1 MKTLSI
7 LAYSNL
13 SLDDVM
19 YYYYFFYLSTFCWQR
34 VLKREKKRT
43 LTVPCTGPSQDW
55 ASCLVLFTP
64 PQTGRLFVRCNG
76 HMTSL
81 GFQTQLRVGSSS
93 FFGFSVIIASAMERI
108 GVFLVCVMFLGAVST
123 ASVKYKIWNLVL
135 TCRIPANLVDLL
147 STSFQEKLRS
157 EFCQSMFEINLIN
170 IRA

>member
-1 MKTLSI
+1 MITLSI

-19 YYYYFFYLSTFCWQR
+19 YCFFYLLPFNILLTASAKDRKKNPDSTLHHHGGHHKIER
-34 VLKREKKRT
+34 
-43 LTVPCTGPSQDW
+43 
-55 ASCLVLFTP
+55 LVFTP

-76 HMTSL
+76 HMISL
-81 GFQTQLRVGSSS
+81 RFQTQLRVWSSS

-123 ASVKYKIWNLVL
+123 ASVKYNIWNLVL

-157 EFCQSMFEINLIN
+157 KLVKSCLKWTL
-170 IRA
+170 

>member
-1 MKTLSI
+1 MMWCI
-7 LAYSNL
+7 II
-13 SLDDVM
+13 
-19 YYYYFFYLSTFCWQR
+19 FFYLSTFCWQR
-34 VLKREKKRT
+34 VLKREKKNPDST
-43 LTVPCTGPSQDW
+43 LHRAITRLSV
-55 ASCLVLFTP
+55 SCLVLFTP

-76 HMTSL
+76 HMISL
-81 GFQTQLRVGSSS
+81 GFQTQLRVRSSS

-157 EFCQSMFEINLIN
+157 ELVKACLKWTL
-170 IRA
+170 

>member
-1 MKTLSI
+1 MITLSI

-19 YYYYFFYLSTFCWQR
+19 YCFFYLLPFNILLTASAKERKKNPDST
-34 VLKREKKRT
+34 LHRT
-43 LTVPCTGPSQDW
+43 RLSV
-55 ASCLVLFTP
+55 SCLVLFTP
-64 PQTGRLFVRCNG
+64 PQTGRLFVRCNS

-81 GFQTQLRVGSSS
+81 GFQTQLRVWSSS

-123 ASVKYKIWNLVL
+123 ASVKYSIWNLVL
-135 TCRIPANLVDLL
+135 TCRILANLVDLL

-157 EFCQSMFEINLIN
+157 ELVKACLKWTL
-170 IRA
+170 

>member
-1 MKTLSI
+1 MWCIVFFT
-7 LAYSNL
+7 
-13 SLDDVM
+13 
-19 YYYYFFYLSTFCWQR
+19 FYLSTFCWQR
-34 VLKREKKRT
+34 VLKREKRT
-43 LTVPCTGPSQDW
+43 PTVPCTFPAPGHHKIER
-55 ASCLVLFTP
+55 LVFTP

-81 GFQTQLRVGSSS
+81 GFQTQLRVWSSS

-157 EFCQSMFEINLIN
+157 EFCQSMFEMNLIN

>member
-1 MKTLSI
+1 MITLSI

-19 YYYYFFYLSTFCWQR
+19 YCFFYLLPFNILLTASAKERKKNPDSTLHR
-34 VLKREKKRT
+34 AITRLSV
-43 LTVPCTGPSQDW
+43 
-55 ASCLVLFTP
+55 SCLVQFTP
-64 PQTGRLFVRCNG
+64 PQTGTLFVRCNG

-81 GFQTQLRVGSSS
+81 RFQTQLRVWSSS
-93 FFGFSVIIASAMERI
+93 FFGSSVIIASAMERI

-123 ASVKYKIWNLVL
+123 ASVKYNIWNLVL

-157 EFCQSMFEINLIN
+157 GFLSKHVWNEPYKY
-170 IRA
+170 

>member
-34 VLKREKKRT
+34 VLKIEKKNPDST
-43 LTVPCTGPSQDW
+43 LHRAITRLSV
-55 ASCLVLFTP
+55 SCLVLFTP

-81 GFQTQLRVGSSS
+81 GFQTQLRVWTSS
-93 FFGFSVIIASAMERI
+93 FFRFSVIIASAMERI
-108 GVFLVCVMFLGAVST
+108 GVFLVCLMFLGAVST
-123 ASVKYKIWNLVL
+123 ASVKYNIWNLVL
-135 TCRIPANLVDLL
+135 TCQIPANLVDLL
-147 STSFQEKLRS
+147 SASFQEKLRS
-157 EFCQSMFEINLIN
+157 ELVKACLKWTL
-170 IRA
+170 